1 MAVDEL
7 QSNTP
12 LETIHPWIFVK
23 MFCSVKWMNHVA
35 VLINLLIYDESFRF
49 DCLEFIMRVIC
60 LCELFG
66 LQDSLEEEIYFNLNG
81 TFLEK
86 N

>member
-1 MAVDEL
+1 
-7 QSNTP
+7 
-12 LETIHPWIFVK
+12 
-23 MFCSVKWMNHVA
+23 MNHVA
-35 VLINLLIYDESFRF
+35 VLINLSIYDESFRF

-86 N
+86 

>member
-1 MAVDEL
+1 
-7 QSNTP
+7 
-12 LETIHPWIFVK
+12 
-23 MFCSVKWMNHVA
+23 MNHVA
-35 VLINLLIYDESFRF
+35 VLINLLIYDESFCF

-86 N
+86 NKMETPWLEELFRSSQIS